1 MAQKIYENHGKA
13 ALSFKDPTQLSG
25 RYFSQ
30 KKDERN
36 ILIDIINKLKLINED
51 RCLDIGCGVGN
62 ILIPMSF
69 LVHEIVGI
77 DHPNCLNILKK
88 RYNGENIKLIGENFM
103 DYQNTG
109 LFDKILVYSVMQSLP
124 SMEDVFLFI
133 EKVIQNLKPNGK
145 ALIGDIPNRSLK
157 NRFLSSDKGKEFH
170 KNWLKNK
177 VEQQS
182 FGDNDEAVNKQ
193 FVENVSPIF
202 YNDIKILK
210 IIDFI
215 RRKGF
220 SAYLLPQSPD
230 LPFGNTREDILIIK

>member
-1 MAQKIYENHGKA
+1 MTQKIFENHGKA
-13 ALSFKDPTQLSG
+13 ALHFKDPTQLSG

-36 ILIDIINKLKLINED
+36 ILIDIINKLKLTNEN

-69 LVHEIVGI
+69 LVDEIVGI

-88 RYNGENIKLIGENFM
+88 RYNGQNIKLIGENFM
-103 DYQNTG
+103 DYQNTE
-109 LFDKILVYSVMQSLP
+109 LFDKILVYSVIQSIP
-124 SMEDVFLFI
+124 TMEDVFLFI
-133 EKVIQNLKPNGK
+133 EKIIQNLKSNGK

-157 NRFLSSDKGKEFH
+157 SRFLSSNKGKEFH
-170 KNWLKNK
+170 KNWLKNRI
-177 VEQQS
+177 EQQGY
-182 FGDNDEAVNKQ
+182 GDNDNEVNKQ
-193 FVENVSPIF
+193 FVGNVSPIF
-202 YNDIKILK
+202 YDDKKILK

-215 RRKGF
+215 REKGL